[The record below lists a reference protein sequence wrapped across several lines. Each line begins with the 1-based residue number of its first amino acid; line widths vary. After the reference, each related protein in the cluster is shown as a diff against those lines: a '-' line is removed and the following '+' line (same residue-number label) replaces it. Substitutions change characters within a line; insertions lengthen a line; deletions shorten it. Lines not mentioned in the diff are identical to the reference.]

1 MEPLFES
8 TEDLRTPA
16 SVYSARLP
24 KESEDGNLILFG
36 EVTTEY
42 TYNDGTHP
50 ESHFSISRHLWEQAG
65 KPEHIY
71 VFFSAEEF
79 TAIST
84 DAYLKLSERLR
95 EVADTLN
102 EEDEMESEDYLR

>member
-1 MEPLFES
+1 MEPLFPLLSVDE
-8 TEDLRTPA
+8 LRTPA

-36 EVTTEY
+36 EITTEY
-42 TYNDGTHP
+42 TYKDGTNP
-50 ESHFSISRHLWEQAG
+50 ESHFSISKYLWEQAG
-65 KPEHIY
+65 KPEHVY

-84 DAYLKLSERLR
+84 DAYLKLSE
-95 EVADTLN
+95 TLKKEN
-102 EEDEMESEDYLR
+102 NDSEE